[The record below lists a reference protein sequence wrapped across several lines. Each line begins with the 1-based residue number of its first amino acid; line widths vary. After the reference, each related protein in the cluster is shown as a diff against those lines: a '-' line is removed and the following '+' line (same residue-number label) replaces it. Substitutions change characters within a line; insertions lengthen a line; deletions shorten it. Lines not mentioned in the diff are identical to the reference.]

1 MIVGCEDGIPHRA
14 IITEN
19 TRVNAREEIMLA
31 GVHVAHA

>member
-1 MIVGCEDGIPHRA
+1 MIVGYEDGIPHRA

-19 TRVNAREEIMLA
+19 TRVNVREEIMIA